1 MEKKTIHSFIHSFI
15 ESYCDWEIQ
24 LLVVLVNVKFWHSLL
39 ACTIDSLIKHRFEL
53 LVISSWHSVVH
64 LIVMGHGQWN
74 NFWLCYHS
82 TLLFF
87 TLQCQFVSWLLIY
100 FRCHCWVI
108 ADNNSCLCVIFLQ
121 TILRMLDNCTIQPDD
136 VCLLFCLL
144 FPGFL
149 WLS

>member
-39 ACTIDSLIKHRFEL
+39 AFTIDSLIKHRFEL
-53 LVISSWHSVVH
+53 LVISSWRSVVH

-74 NFWLCYHS
+74 NFWLCYQS
-82 TLLFF
+82 TLLFSHCNVSLFLDFLF
-87 TLQCQFVSWLLIY
+87 TSD
-100 FRCHCWVI
+100 VI